1 MIPQFRHDR
10 SGQELARRA
19 PGKIDQPM
27 QYTQVYR
34 IARVPGDLKALV
46 IISTIVFG
54 VQGTPNCSTTR
65 DEQKPQN

>member
-1 MIPQFRHDR
+1 
-10 SGQELARRA
+10 
-19 PGKIDQPM
+19 M

-46 IISTIVFG
+46 IISTIVVG
-54 VQGTPNCSTTR
+54 VQGTPNCSTIR